1 MHLRGW
7 RRLGVVVWALWLLA
21 AVALAS
27 YEWTSK
33 DSGIF
38 VYRYLLAG
46 TTLDVVRNEATMPDG
61 SKVPIKQSLTLLKPW
76 EVDWDKEPDVARA
89 LVPNWKRFLK
99 LVFVLPAFV
108 WLVTELG
115 AAAFIWV
122 AKGFR
127 AKNAA

>member
-1 MHLRGW
+1 MHLGGW

-21 AVALAS
+21 GAALAT

-33 DSGIF
+33 SSGIF

-46 TTLDVVRNEATMPDG
+46 TTLDVMRNEATMPDG
-61 SKVPIKQSLTLLKPW
+61 SKVPLKQSLTLLKPW
-76 EVDWDKEPDVARA
+76 EVDWDKEPEVARA

-99 LVFVLPAFV
+99 LAFALPAFV
-108 WLVTELG
+108 WLVIELG
-115 AAAFIWV
+115 AVAFIWV
-122 AKGFR
+122 ARGFR